1 MVAREQPITSEQ
13 MYLIEDNGFA
23 IFGMKKILMME
34 NAGHGLADF
43 IFSKKGPEF
52 AGKKI
57 VSFCGTGNN
66 GGDAMVA
73 SRHLSGYQG
82 AEVIIVL
89 IGDSKNIKTEETIVN
104 WSIIRNMKS
113 IKIIEGND
121 VLELAK
127 KELSNSNIIIDG
139 IFGTGV
145 KGEIRDPF
153 STAIDLINDSKAY
166 VVSVDIPSGLNPNDG
181 SFHEKCVKADATVTF
196 HRIKNGLTRNKEYT
210 GELHLEK
217 IGIPIEAEQGVL
229 V

>member
-1 MVAREQPITSEQ
+1 MVAREQPISSEQ
-13 MYLIEDNGFA
+13 MYRIEDNGFA
-23 IFGMKKILMME
+23 IFGMKKMLMME

-82 AEVIIVL
+82 AEITIVL
-89 IGDSKNIKTEETIVN
+89 IGDSKNIKTEETTVN
-104 WSIIRNMKS
+104 WSIIRKMKS

-139 IFGTGV
+139 IFGTGI

-153 STAIDLINDSKAY
+153 SSAIDLINDSKAY

-181 SFHEKCVKADATVTF
+181 SLHEKCVKADATVTF
-196 HRIKNGLTRNKEYT
+196 HRFKNGLTRNKEYT

-229 V
+229 

>member
-1 MVAREQPITSEQ
+1 MVAREQPISSEQ
-13 MYLIEDNGFA
+13 MYRIEDNGFA
-23 IFGMKKILMME
+23 IFGMKKMLMME

-82 AEVIIVL
+82 AEITIVL
-89 IGDSKNIKTEETIVN
+89 IGDSKNIKTEETTVN
-104 WSIIRNMKS
+104 WSIIRKMKS

-121 VLELAK
+121 VLKLAK

-139 IFGTGV
+139 IFGTGI

-153 STAIDLINDSKAY
+153 SNAIDLINDSKAY

-181 SFHEKCVKADATVTF
+181 SFQEKCVKADATVTF
-196 HRIKNGLTRNKEYT
+196 HRIKNGLTRNKKYT
-210 GELHLEK
+210 GEIHLEK
-217 IGIPIEAEQGVL
+217 IGIPLEAEQGVL
-229 V
+229 I

>member
-1 MVAREQPITSEQ
+1 MDLEERPISSEQ
-13 MYLIEDNGFA
+13 MYRIEENGHT
-23 IFGMKKILMME
+23 IFGMKKLLMME

-43 IFSKKGPEF
+43 ILSEKGPHLD
-52 AGKKI
+52 GKKI
-57 VSFCGTGNN
+57 ISFCGTGNN

-82 AEVIIVL
+82 AEIIILL
-89 IGDSKNIKTEETIVN
+89 IGDSKNIKTEETTVN
-104 WSIIRNMKS
+104 WSIIRKMKS
-113 IKIIEGND
+113 IKIIEGNN

-127 KELSNSNIIIDG
+127 KELSNSDIIIDG

-145 KGEIRDPF
+145 KGEIRKPF

-210 GELHLEK
+210 GEIHLEK

-229 V
+229 

>member
-1 MVAREQPITSEQ
+1 MVAREQPISSEQ
-13 MYLIEDNGFA
+13 MYRIEDNGFA

-57 VSFCGTGNN
+57 ISFCGTGNN

-82 AEVIIVL
+82 AEITIVL
-89 IGDSKNIKTEETIVN
+89 IGDPKNIKTEETTVN
-104 WSIIRNMKS
+104 WSIIRKMKS

-121 VLELAK
+121 ALELAK
-127 KELSNSNIIIDG
+127 KELPNSNIIIDG
-139 IFGTGV
+139 IFGTGI

-153 STAIDLINDSKAY
+153 STAIDLINDCKAY

-181 SFHEKCVKADATVTF
+181 SLHEKCVKADATVTF
-196 HRIKNGLTRNKEYT
+196 HRFKNGLTRNKEYT

-229 V
+229 

>member
-1 MVAREQPITSEQ
+1 MTTDEQPITSEQ
-13 MYLIEDNGFA
+13 MYSIEDNGYAF
-23 IFGMKKILMME
+23 FGMKKLLMME

-43 IFSKKGPEF
+43 VVSEKGPNL

-57 VSFCGTGNN
+57 ISLCGTGNN

-73 SRHLSGYQG
+73 SRHLSAQNGI
-82 AEVIIVL
+82 EVTVVL
-89 IGDSKNIKTEETIVN
+89 LGDTKNIKTEETTMN

-139 IFGTGV
+139 IFGTGI
-145 KGEIRDPF
+145 KGEIREPF

-196 HRIKNGLTRNKEYT
+196 HRIKNGLTRNEEYT

-229 V
+229 I